1 MFNFKHFKCDFT
13 HIFLLFRYQKL
24 QSFIYDYSFVE
35 FRGIKVLILDILIRI
50 PSEKSIIKLIIN
62 VPIKERLIV

>member
-1 MFNFKHFKCDFT
+1 MILR
-13 HIFLLFRYQKL
+13 IFLVFRNQML
-24 QSFIYDYSFVE
+24 QLFIYDYYLSNFE
-35 FRGIKVLILDILIRI
+35 VLVLDIVIII